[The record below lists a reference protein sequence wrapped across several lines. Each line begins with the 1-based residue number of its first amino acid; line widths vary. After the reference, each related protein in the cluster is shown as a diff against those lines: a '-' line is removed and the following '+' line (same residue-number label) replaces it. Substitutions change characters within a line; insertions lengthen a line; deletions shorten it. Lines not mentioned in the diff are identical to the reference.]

1 MRDTAMDRA
10 WFVEFVQRTFVEQKT
25 KGSKVVTRSQSV
37 EITAYLHWNATRDP
51 WITHEIHG
59 LSCEVQ
65 THGLHSAIRGLR
77 KSILCAQHIYILY
90 LMMQFIAVLY
100 GTCIIYI
107 LYLMMQSIAVL
118 YHGTIWYMYYIYTV
132 SYDAVHCCTI
142 WYMYYIY
149 TVSYDA
155 VHCCTI
161 SWYYMVHV
169 LYIYCIL

>member
-1 MRDTAMDRA
+1 MDRA
-10 WFVEFVQRTFVEQKT
+10 WFVEFVQWTFVEQKT
-25 KGSKVVTRSQSV
+25 KGSKVVTHSQSV

-90 LMMQFIAVLY
+90 LMMQFIVVLYGTCIIYILYLMMQFIAVLY

-107 LYLMMQSIAVL
+107 LYLMMQFIAVL

-142 WYMYYIY
+142 
-149 TVSYDA
+149 
-155 VHCCTI
+155 
-161 SWYYMVHV
+161 
-169 LYIYCIL
+169 